1 MVLELRTHMTPLS
14 RSSLV
19 NNCKS
24 AGKDSMAKGSR
35 LYRYH
40 FFSIAGGDLV
50 SLSTRPAS
58 CNGSRK
64 ETSRLRDCRPPWLP
78 TRLFGNTSV
87 RAYVPSIE
95 IDHRRRADRI
105 ADQNFCAFKIRTPN
119 NQKQTN
125 FCRNEY
131 NVTGL
136 CNRQSC
142 PLANS
147 RYASVRP
154 HPDKPNVLYLYM
166 KTVERAH
173 MPNRLWE
180 KIRLPANPQEAL
192 AMVDEKLMYG
202 SSNLSFFQSRSLL
215 VY

>member
-1 MVLELRTHMTPLS
+1 M
-14 RSSLV
+14 
-19 NNCKS
+19 
-24 AGKDSMAKGSR
+24 
-35 LYRYH
+35 
-40 FFSIAGGDLV
+40 
-50 SLSTRPAS
+50 
-58 CNGSRK
+58 
-64 ETSRLRDCRPPWLP
+64 
-78 TRLFGNTSV
+78 FGNTSV
-87 RAYVPSIE
+87 GTHGLSAELDQRLV
-95 IDHRRRADRI
+95 ADWL

-202 SSNLSFFQSRSLL
+202 SPKLCYLH
-215 VY
+215 

>member
-1 MVLELRTHMTPLS
+1 M
-14 RSSLV
+14 
-19 NNCKS
+19 
-24 AGKDSMAKGSR
+24 
-35 LYRYH
+35 
-40 FFSIAGGDLV
+40 
-50 SLSTRPAS
+50 STRPAS
-58 CNGSRK
+58 SNGSRK
-64 ETSRLRDCRPPWLP
+64 ETSRLRNCRPPWLP

-87 RAYVPSIE
+87 REHAPSIE
-95 IDHRRRADRI
+95 IDNRRTADRL

-202 SSNLSFFQSRSLL
+202 SYQNVFIAANKSCIVLTLFPLQVLAGFPQAQGQAKSMAPQPSRYPNAKISC
-215 VY
+215 

>member
-1 MVLELRTHMTPLS
+1 MLGDFIDTIFFFLARRASFSEHP
-14 RSSLV
+14 
-19 NNCKS
+19 
-24 AGKDSMAKGSR
+24 SR
-35 LYRYH
+35 LQH
-40 FFSIAGGDLV
+40 VG
-50 SLSTRPAS
+50 T
-58 CNGSRK
+58 K
-64 ETSRLRDCRPPWLP
+64 TSRLCDCRPPWLP
-78 TRLFGNTSV
+78 TRLSGNTSV
-87 RAYVPSIE
+87 RINKIFSIQ
-95 IDHRRRADRI
+95 IRDSADWP

-119 NQKQTN
+119 NQNQTN

-154 HPDKPNVLYLYM
+154 HPEKPNVLYLYM

-192 AMVDEKLMYG
+192 AMVDEKLMYETTG
-202 SSNLSFFQSRSLL
+202 SSSLHISSRAA
-215 VY
+215 Y

>member
-1 MVLELRTHMTPLS
+1 MELDQRWT
-14 RSSLV
+14 
-19 NNCKS
+19 
-24 AGKDSMAKGSR
+24 AD
-35 LYRYH
+35 
-40 FFSIAGGDLV
+40 
-50 SLSTRPAS
+50 
-58 CNGSRK
+58 
-64 ETSRLRDCRPPWLP
+64 WL
-78 TRLFGNTSV
+78 
-87 RAYVPSIE
+87 
-95 IDHRRRADRI
+95 

-180 KIRLPANPQEAL
+180 KIRLPSNPQEAL

-202 SSNLSFFQSRSLL
+202 FS
-215 VY
+215 

>member
-1 MVLELRTHMTPLS
+1 MTPLN

-40 FFSIAGGDLV
+40 FFSIARGDLI

-58 CNGSRK
+58 SNSSRT
-64 ETSRLRDCRPPWLP
+64 ESSRLRDRRPPWLP

-87 RAYVPSIE
+87 REHGPFIE
-95 IDHRRRADRI
+95 FDQRWTADRL

-202 SSNLSFFQSRSLL
+202 LSKMSSLQPISCIL
-215 VY
+215 Y